1 MSVKSSPLI
10 SRLENKQ
17 ELREVR
23 ARAKHSPQNFCGHN
37 KTGRLGSDLHVTG
50 QQTNIFKSI
59 LELSKFLIGQSFD
72 RRSIHS
78 PERENNPNCDI
89 ISYVQNKSACDETT
103 AVDITGFLKE

>member
-17 ELREVR
+17 ELRGVR
-23 ARAKHSPQNFCGHN
+23 ARAKHSPKNFCGHN

-78 PERENNPNCDI
+78 PERENIPNCHI
-89 ISYVQNKSACDETT
+89 ISYVQNK
-103 AVDITGFLKE
+103 